1 MKMSEHH
8 RLMYRTR
15 IPEKI
20 INKATKQLIR
30 FKQGE
35 RISIKMKCAGKQGG
49 ILKINVGTFW
59 RLLSR
64 DNGRNWELMTH
75 ERYNKEILK

>member
-1 MKMSEHH
+1 MSDHN
-8 RLMYRTR
+8 RLMCRTR

-20 INKATKQLIR
+20 INKATKQLTR
-30 FKQGE
+30 FKKGE
-35 RISIKMKCAGKQGG
+35 RISTKMKCGGKRGG

-75 ERYNKEILK
+75 ERYNKEIFKQ